1 MNLFVFDIDGTLV
14 NKEQKISS
22 TSVLC
27 LSKLLEKN
35 NYVAIASGRS
45 FFGIKKFFNKI
56 KDFDDK
62 KYIICTNGSTVCDFF
77 GKILFK
83 ENLKL
88 KDYKLIYNFM
98 VNDKNVVTFC
108 YKDDYIGYFK
118 EDGFIE
124 FECESNN
131 MEPLKFNMDDDDDIL
146 IDKVMCFSKIQN
158 YFKNLVLPKNIIDNF
173 NIVASNRY
181 FLEFAPKNVDK
192 SSGVKFLAKYLN
204 IKDENIYTFG
214 DAGNDI
220 SMIKNYNGI
229 AMGNS
234 IDEVKNVAKFIT
246 KSVDEDGVS
255 YALKEILGIL

>member
-1 MNLFVFDIDGTLV
+1 
-14 NKEQKISS
+14 
-22 TSVLC
+22 
-27 LSKLLEKN
+27 
-35 NYVAIASGRS
+35 
-45 FFGIKKFFNKI
+45 
-56 KDFDDK
+56 
-62 KYIICTNGSTVCDFF
+62 
-77 GKILFK
+77 
-83 ENLKL
+83 
-88 KDYKLIYNFM
+88 
-98 VNDKNVVTFC
+98 
-108 YKDDYIGYFK
+108 
-118 EDGFIE
+118 
-124 FECESNN
+124 
-131 MEPLKFNMDDDDDIL
+131 MEHLKFNIEDDDDIL

-220 SMIKNYNGI
+220 NMIKNYNGI

-234 IDEVKNVAKFIT
+234 IDEVKSVAKFIT

>member
-14 NKEQKISS
+14 NREQKITS
-22 TSVLC
+22 TSVLS

-62 KYIICTNGSTVCDFF
+62 KYIISTNGSTVCDFF

-98 VNDKNVVTFC
+98 ANDKNVVTFC

-118 EDGFIE
+118 EDGLID

-131 MEPLKFNMDDDDDIL
+131 MEPLKFNMEDDDDIL

-192 SSGVKFLAKYLN
+192 SSGVKFLSKYLN

-220 SMIKNYNGI
+220 NMIKNYNGI

-234 IDEVKNVAKFIT
+234 IDEVKSVAKYIT